1 MAKFVVG
8 GREVDSVE
16 LKCLLVSRG
25 VKADKEVYRRFS
37 KAFRIDVSPL
47 TCNCIILSDGTI
59 AQMTDMKFH
68 LEYLNG
74 ALSWDNLKLLRYAS
88 ELGTPFRLCVRG
100 EQLALLHNNELVDY
114 VTLPD
119 YTDFFKQRTAS
130 GLPFVGNAVLQGV
143 DWVAFQCLWPCEFA
157 AAGKPCQ
164 FCFSGAAG
172 QALAQRGKPQLPP
185 VSTADF
191 AEIVRYALDH
201 TSARN
206 VQITGG
212 STFNG
217 KVEANHIRAYL
228 TAIRDEIGRE
238 RLDDVLLYI
247 TPPAG
252 TDIHQASCNCT
263 DRAAVISPEAKLPM
277 QSNALIDEYFALG
290 ASRIAC
296 SLEVWD
302 LERAREITPG
312 KIEFTTRQRH
322 LDVLEYTAKRYGA
335 GSAFS
340 NFIIGTEP
348 FESLAEGATYL
359 AERGILPTASVWMPM
374 GRPVMG
380 SMRAPDVEYYE
391 RVTELFGEL
400 YAKHGLEPAGACGLN
415 VCIERDIWRRTAAA
429 VQP

>member
-1 MAKFVVG
+1 MSAKFTLPAG
-8 GREVDSVE
+8 AFGERSERELDSVA

-25 VKADKEVYRRFS
+25 VKADREVYRRFS
-37 KAFRIDVSPL
+37 KAFRLDVNPL
-47 TCNCIILSDGTI
+47 TCNCILLSDGTI
-59 AQMTDMKFH
+59 VQMTDMKFH

-88 ELGTPFRLCVRG
+88 ELGTPFRLSVRDG
-100 EQLALLHNNELVDY
+100 RVALLCDGALVDY

-119 YTDFFKQRTAS
+119 YTDFYKQKTVG
-130 GLPFVGNAVLQGV
+130 GLPFAGNAVLQGV

-164 FCFSGAAG
+164 FCFSGGAG
-172 QALAQRGKPQLPP
+172 EALARRGKPQLPP
-185 VSTADF
+185 VSVADF
-191 AEIVRYALDH
+191 TQIVRYALDN
-201 TSARN
+201 TTARN
-206 VQITGG
+206 LQITGG
-212 STFNG
+212 STFSG
-217 KVEANHIRAYL
+217 ATEAAHIRAYL

-247 TPPAG
+247 TPPEDLG
-252 TDIHQASCNCT
+252 
-263 DRAAVISPEAKLPM
+263 
-277 QSNALIDEYFALG
+277 LIDEYFALG

-302 LERAREITPG
+302 VELAREITPG
-312 KIEFTTRQRH
+312 KIDFTTRKRH
-322 LDVLEYTAKRYGA
+322 LDVLEHTAKRYGA

-374 GRPVMG
+374 GRPVRG
-380 SMRAPDVEYYE
+380 SMRAPAANYYE
-391 RVTELFGEL
+391 RVIELFGEL
-400 YAKHGLEPAGACGLN
+400 YVQFGLEPSGACGLN
-415 VCIERDIWRRTAAA
+415 VCVERDIWRAATGKK
-429 VQP
+429 